1 MLLKLAWR
9 NIWRNKRRTIITIVS
24 IAFAVILS
32 SLMRS
37 MQLGSYERMIDNSVR
52 FLTGYI
58 QIHQKGYW
66 EEQVIDNAFKPS
78 SNLQQKVEGIEDVE
92 AAVPRLES
100 FALASYRTQTKG
112 ALVIG
117 IDPQKEAALTNVEDK
132 IVQGSAFEINEEH
145 VLIGTGLAE
154 YLKLSVG
161 DTIVLI
167 SQGYHGANAAGKYT
181 VSGLVQFGLP
191 QLTNQVVFMPLPA
204 AQYFFGAEQLLTAL
218 AIVTE
223 HPKHVSSIEA
233 SLREE
238 LDTTAL
244 EVMNWRTMMPELV
257 QGIEVD
263 NISGIIMLM
272 LLYVVIGFGMF
283 GTFLMMT
290 TERLYEFGILLSVG
304 MRRYKLQLIIFA
316 EIIMLAMIAVLA
328 GFALSIPLISY
339 FYHHPISLS
348 EEYKAAFEKFG
359 IEAVYVFSLEPV
371 VFTSQAWVV
380 FFMALVLG
388 GYPIYS
394 IWKLEPVT
402 AMREGR

>member
-66 EEQVIDNAFKPS
+66 DEQVIDNAFSPP
-78 SNLQQKVEGIEDVE
+78 SNLLEKVAAIEDVE

-100 FALASYRTQTKG
+100 FALASYQNQTKG

-117 IDPQKEAALTNVEDK
+117 IDPQKEVSLTNVEDK
-132 IVQGSAFEINEEH
+132 IVQGKPFEIDEEH
-145 VLIGTGLAE
+145 VLVGTGLAE

-167 SQGYHGANAAGKYT
+167 SQGYHGVNAAGKYA

-191 QLTNQVVFMPLPA
+191 LLTNQVVFMPLPA
-204 AQYFFGAEQLLTAL
+204 AQYFYGAEQLLTAL
-218 AIVTE
+218 AVVTE
-223 HPKHVSSIEA
+223 HPKHVSSIET
-233 SLREE
+233 SLRQEV
-238 LDTTAL
+238 DTTAL
-244 EVMNWRTMMPELV
+244 EIMNWRIMMPELI

-290 TERLYEFGILLSVG
+290 TERLYEFGVLLSIG
-304 MRRYKLQLIIFA
+304 MRRYKLQLIVFA

-328 GFALSIPLISY
+328 GFALSMPVISY
-339 FYHHPISLS
+339 FYHHPITLAD
-348 EEYKAAFEKFG
+348 EYKEAFEKFG
-359 IEAVYVFSLEPV
+359 IEPVYVFSLDPV

-388 GYPIYS
+388 GYPLYK
-394 IWKLEPVT
+394 IWKLDPVN